1 MADALFFLSISNEV
15 LVGTPESENSLAGK
29 DLLSDPSTW
38 VETHGDV
45 LFRYALGRL
54 GDPGAAENIVQETL
68 LAALE
73 SRASFSGRSSART
86 WLIGILKH
94 KIIDHFRKNSREISY
109 DDVEVAKEP
118 EGVFSQRGKWI
129 NEPRR
134 WDRTPDDALEDA
146 QLWEAMEQCLAGLSP
161 RLGQIFT
168 LREMEG
174 IKGPELCKVLNISAT
189 NLGVM
194 IYRAR
199 SQLRSCLEKTY
210 FCSQENA

>member
-1 MADALFFLSISNEV
+1 MY
-15 LVGTPESENSLAGK
+15 
-29 DLLSDPSTW
+29 
-38 VETHGDV
+38 
-45 LFRYALGRL
+45 RYAWLRTR
-54 GDPGAAENIVQETL
+54 DPELAEEMVQECL
-68 LAALE
+68 VAAFGARE
-73 SRASFSGRSSART
+73 RFAGQSSERT

-94 KIIDHFRKNSREISY
+94 KIIDHFRKNSREVAY
-109 DDVEVAKEP
+109 DDVEVAREP
-118 EGVFSQRGKWI
+118 EGIFSQRGKWI

-146 QLWEAMEQCLAGLSP
+146 QLWEAMERCLAGLSP
-161 RLGQIFT
+161 RLSQIFT

-210 FCSQENA
+210 FCSQENAR